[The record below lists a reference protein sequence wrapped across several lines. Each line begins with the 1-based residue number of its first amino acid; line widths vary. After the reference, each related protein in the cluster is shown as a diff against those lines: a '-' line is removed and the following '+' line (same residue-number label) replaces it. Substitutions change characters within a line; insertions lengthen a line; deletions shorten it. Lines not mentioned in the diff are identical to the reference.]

1 MPRTASPSFRAKLR
15 SPLLAGVLLSALLW
29 VLALA
34 ASPRLH
40 ERIHADSGSA
50 NHECAVTLIQSGGV
64 DDAPP
69 AMVLVA
75 WLPVCD
81 FVFSKCDAQGAPS
94 LFLTRAVFEHAPPA

>member
-1 MPRTASPSFRAKLR
+1 MQRIPRFPAHACRRFSAGA
-15 SPLLAGVLLSALLW
+15 LLAALLW

-34 ASPRLH
+34 ASPQLH
-40 ERIHADSGSA
+40 ELIHADSGGV

-69 AMVLVA
+69 AIVLIA

-81 FVFSKCDAQGAPS
+81 FVFPKCDAQGARS
-94 LFLTRAVFEHAPPA
+94 FLTRAVLEHAPPA

>member
-1 MPRTASPSFRAKLR
+1 MPRLASLRFRAKLH

-34 ASPRLH
+34 AAPQLH
-40 ERIHADSGSA
+40 ELIHADSGSG

-64 DDAPP
+64 DDAPVVI
-69 AMVLVA
+69 VLIA
-75 WLPVCD
+75 WLPICH
-81 FVFSKCDAQGAPS
+81 FVFPKCDAQGAPS